1 MPAKVRIY
9 FETQMLKT
17 KDFQKNIWKL
27 CRNFYIF
34 ASANEGG
41 DINNVFENKENHALS
56 QSPDDATEDVALCAY
71 HYVVPVRGWSL
82 SDRVFFDFL
91 ETRQR

>member
-41 DINNVFENKENHALS
+41 DINNVFENKEDHTLS
-56 QSPDDATEDVALCAY
+56 QSPDDATEDVALALTTMLC
-71 HYVVPVRGWSL
+71 P
-82 SDRVFFDFL
+82 
-91 ETRQR
+91 

>member
-1 MPAKVRIY
+1 
-9 FETQMLKT
+9 MLKT

-41 DINNVFENKENHALS
+41 DINNVFENKENHTLS
-56 QSPDDATEDVALCAY
+56 QSPDDATEDVALALTTMLC
-71 HYVVPVRGWSL
+71 P
-82 SDRVFFDFL
+82 
-91 ETRQR
+91 

>member
-1 MPAKVRIY
+1 
-9 FETQMLKT
+9 MLKS
-17 KDFQKNIWKL
+17 KDFQKNIWKIYL
-27 CRNFYIF
+27 IFYIF

-41 DINNVFENKENHALS
+41 NINNVFEDKENHTLS

-71 HYVVPVRGWSL
+71 RYVVPVRGWSL
-82 SDRVFFDFL
+82 SDRVFFGLL